1 MVSRPHKAL
10 SEFDS
15 DPHPLP
21 EGVARLESRS
31 TAGPG
36 ELMASFEQTL
46 AELRRRTELDPFANP
61 ILLLAIE
68 IGRRL
73 DAGELTHDDLEQLI
87 QRLTMRSFLRRSERI
102 GRYLGVCER
111 AANVERLRQLLRGL
125 TRDGDAAVPFEHFR
139 RAIER
144 DRFGIVITAHPTF
157 SLARA
162 LQQILV
168 ALAIGTGRDGSA
180 LDGPARE
187 ALIDQASRSE
197 HRPDQPL
204 DLAEEHRQSV
214 AAICNLHAVLDL
226 VYDLVFRVAEEAY
239 PDRWIELCPRLV
251 TIASWVGYDLD
262 GRSDIPW
269 TTTFAKRLRVQV
281 LQLERYRAAA
291 ARLRTMVEGSAG
303 LGDILELLEAR
314 LALAVKQ
321 AGDEIA
327 VFDGD
332 APPDDE
338 RWRRQLAAISRTMY
352 EGRHARLVD
361 VKPLIDLLDRAIGL
375 SGDVALTRGLCV
387 LRASVRTHGLG
398 LAHTH
403 IRLNA
408 RQLHNAIRKAIGM
421 DHPPDD
427 PSHRLSYL
435 NAITALIEGVEPV
448 RVNFGSLLAEKA
460 TAKRVFMVVAQMLK
474 YLDATQPIRF
484 LIAESETG
492 FTLLTALYFA
502 RQFDVEDKVEIS
514 PLFETLVGLE
524 QGTRAIAEA
533 LSVESFRAYV
543 QRHGRLCVQTGFS
556 DAGRA
561 LGQIA
566 AGHAIERLRMAI
578 GRELARQGL
587 ADVELVIFDTHGE
600 LIGRGGHPQSFAD
613 RLDYVDTPASRRL
626 LAELGITY
634 KQEVS
639 FQGGDGYLWFATEEA
654 ALAATTRILE
664 HVLEPADEG
673 DDPFYAEA
681 DYVHEFFTVVQR
693 FNQRIMDD
701 VSYGALLGAYGGNLL
716 YRCGSRPT
724 KRQHDNWSGQI
735 SLEHPSQLRAISH
748 NAVLQQM
755 GFLANAIGGVGE
767 AVAKDPERFQRL
779 YEESPRFRRL
789 MNVVEHAFKFSD
801 LVVLKAYIELFDT
814 GFWLARASS
823 RGEGRQAEAL
833 TMLADVMERAALH
846 ERLIAVWRTFT
857 RDYMTLASALREHR
871 RRTRQAGAEPIVVD
885 RPSRDVMHQLHAI
898 RIALIQD
905 LYRLAIRVPDFSAR
919 HELTHE
925 SLIARLIQLDVEA
938 ALADLAAIFPIVDE
952 ADDALDFGEP
962 PTYEGAAYQSYRQE
976 HTEILQPIAR
986 IYALIR
992 RINTAIVHNVGAL
1005 G

>member
-1 MVSRPHKAL
+1 MVSRPHMAL
-10 SEFDS
+10 PEFDS

-31 TAGPG
+31 TADPA
-36 ELMASFEQTL
+36 ELMAAFEQTL

-214 AAICNLHAVLDL
+214 AAIRNLHAVLDL
-226 VYDLVFRVAEEAY
+226 VYDLAFRVAEEAY
-239 PDRWIELCPRLV
+239 PDRWTELSPRLV

-291 ARLRTMVEGSAG
+291 ARLRAMVEGSAG

-435 NAITALIEGVEPV
+435 NAIAALIEGVEPV

-543 QRHGRLCVQTGFS
+543 RRHGRLCVQTGFS

-600 LIGRGGHPQSFAD
+600 SIGRGGHPQSFAD

-716 YRCGSRPT
+716 YRCGSRPDQAPA
-724 KRQHDNWSGQI
+724 RQLVGPDQ
-735 SLEHPSQLRAISH
+735 PRASEPAARDLAQRGAAADGLSRQRDRRRRRGGRQGPRALPAPVRGIAALSPPDERGRARLQVQRPGGAQGVYR
-748 NAVLQQM
+748 AV
-755 GFLANAIGGVGE
+755 
-767 AVAKDPERFQRL
+767 RHRL
-779 YEESPRFRRL
+779 
-789 MNVVEHAFKFSD
+789 
-801 LVVLKAYIELFDT
+801 
-814 GFWLARASS
+814 LARAREQPR
-823 RGEGRQAEAL
+823 RGPPGRG
-833 TMLADVMERAALH
+833 ADHAGRRHGARGAARAADRGLAHLH
-846 ERLIAVWRTFT
+846 PRLHDARQ
-857 RDYMTLASALREHR
+857 RPARASPPHPAGR
-871 RRTRQAGAEPIVVD
+871 RRADRGRSPLARRHAPAARDPDRPDPGALSPGD
-885 RPSRDVMHQLHAI
+885 PRARLQRPSRAHA
-898 RIALIQD
+898 REPDRAPDPARRRGGARRSGRD
-905 LYRLAIRVPDFSAR
+905 LPDRGRGGRCLGLRRA
-919 HELTHE
+919 
-925 SLIARLIQLDVEA
+925 
-938 ALADLAAIFPIVDE
+938 ADLRGCWRI
-952 ADDALDFGEP
+952 
-962 PTYEGAAYQSYRQE
+962 S
-976 HTEILQPIAR
+976 PIAR
-986 IYALIR
+986 STPKSCSR
-992 RINTAIVHNVGAL
+992 SPGSMR
-1005 G
+1005 

>member
-1 MVSRPHKAL
+1 MVSRSHMAL
-10 SEFDS
+10 SEPGSNSQAVPESVTRPDS
-15 DPHPLP
+15 RGAVDPGDLI
-21 EGVARLESRS
+21 V
-31 TAGPG
+31 
-36 ELMASFEQTL
+36 SFEQTL
-46 AELRRRTELDPFANP
+46 TELRQRTELDPFANP
-61 ILLLAIE
+61 ILLLSME
-68 IGRRL
+68 IRRRL
-73 DAGELTHDDLEQLI
+73 DAGELTLETLERLI
-87 QRLTMRSFLRRSERI
+87 QRLTMESFLRRSERI
-102 GRYLGVCER
+102 GHYLGVCEH
-111 AANVERLRQLLRGL
+111 AANVERLRQLLQGL
-125 TRDGDAAVPFEHFR
+125 TREGDVSAPFDRFR
-139 RAIER
+139 QPIER

-157 SLARA
+157 SLAQDLRE
-162 LQQILV
+162 ILM
-168 ALAIGTGRDGSA
+168 ALALGTDRDGGA
-180 LDGPARE
+180 LDGPARQ
-187 ALIDQASRSE
+187 ALIERASRTE

-204 DLAEEHRQSV
+204 DLSEEHRQSV
-214 AAICNLHAVLDL
+214 AAIANLHGVLDL
-226 VYDLVFRVAEEAY
+226 VYDLAFRVAEEAY
-239 PDRWIELCPRLV
+239 PDRWTELNPRLV

-269 TTTFAKRLRVQV
+269 TTTFAKRLRVQM

-291 ARLRTMVEGSAG
+291 ARLRTMVERSGG

-314 LALAVKQ
+314 LALAIKQ

-327 VFDGD
+327 VFEGD
-332 APPDDE
+332 AGPDE
-338 RWRRQLAAISRTMY
+338 EGWRRRLAAISRTMY
-352 EGRHARLVD
+352 EGRHTRLVD
-361 VKPLIDLLDRAIGL
+361 AAPLIDLLDRAIRL
-375 SGDVALTRGLCV
+375 SEDTALTRGLCV

-408 RQLHNAIRKAIGM
+408 RQLHNAIRKSIGM

-435 NAITALIEGVEPV
+435 NAIAALIEGVEPV
-448 RVNFGSLLAEKA
+448 RINFGSLLAEKA

-502 RQFDVEDKVEIS
+502 KQFDVEDKVEIS
-514 PLFETLVGLE
+514 PLFETLGGLE

-543 QRHGRLCVQTGFS
+543 RRHGRLCIQTGFS

-566 AGHAIERLRMAI
+566 AGHAIEQLRMAI
-578 GRELARQGL
+578 GRELARLGF

-600 LIGRGGHPQSFAD
+600 SIGRGGHPQSFAD
-613 RLDYVDTPASRRL
+613 RLDYVDSPASRKL
-626 LAELGITY
+626 FAELGITY

-654 ALAATTRILE
+654 ALAATARILE

-673 DDPFYAEA
+673 DDPFYAES

-701 VSYGALLGAYGGNLL
+701 VGYGALLGAYGSNLL

-755 GFLANAIGGVGE
+755 GFLANAIGGLGQ

-789 MNVVEHAFKFSD
+789 MRVVEHAFKFSD
-801 LVVLKAYIELFDT
+801 LVVLKAYIGLFDT
-814 GFWLARASS
+814 GFWLSRASS
-823 RGEGRQAEAL
+823 RGESRQAEAL

-846 ERLIAVWRTFT
+846 PLLIGIWRTFT
-857 RDYMTLASALREHR
+857 RDYMILANALREHR
-871 RRTRQAGAEPIVVD
+871 RRTRQAG
-885 RPSRDVMHQLHAI
+885 PSRS
-898 RIALIQD
+898 RSIA
-905 LYRLAIRVPDFSAR
+905 AR
-919 HELTHE
+919 AT
-925 SLIARLIQLDVEA
+925 
-938 ALADLAAIFPIVDE
+938 
-952 ADDALDFGEP
+952 
-962 PTYEGAAYQSYRQE
+962 
-976 HTEILQPIAR
+976 
-986 IYALIR
+986 
-992 RINTAIVHNVGAL
+992 
-1005 G
+1005 